1 MDGSEDKVLSAVSQ
15 AQQRKCSFHFYR
27 GPRAVRSRQ
36 AESRACQGL
45 GRGAGGGRECLTGT
59 EFQFCKIRVQKTD
72 GAGES
77 SDVSVRTPPSH
88 TLKKG
93 SEANFLLFF
102 LPQFKK
108 SAMGF
113 KKDPLFY

>member
-1 MDGSEDKVLSAVSQ
+1 MDGPEDKVLSASSQ
-15 AQQRKCSFHFYR
+15 AQQRKCSFHFYGGLEQSDPDRRKAEHAR
-27 GPRAVRSRQ
+27 GW
-36 AESRACQGL
+36 
-45 GRGAGGGRECLTGT
+45 
-59 EFQFCKIRVQKTD
+59 
-72 GAGES
+72 AGELEWVGS
-77 SDVSVRTPPSH
+77 VSRGQSFSSARSEFRRRAELVKPSDVSVHTPPSH

-102 LPQFKK
+102 LPRLKK